1 MGMFKC
7 KSCGA
12 AILWITTKAGKMM
25 PCDGKMFYGKTPGT
39 DTLVT
44 RDGKVVRC
52 TVTNDMNVADVSG
65 WVPHFA
71 TCPQAASH
79 RKKTTGGMKPKT
91 IKRQPNDNRQM
102 NMFEM
107 MR

>member
-44 RDGKVVRC
+44 RDGQVVRC
-52 TVTNDMNVADVSG
+52 TVTNDMNAADVSEEAA
-65 WVPHFA
+65 FNEMASA
-71 TCPQAASH
+71 TVGKVEAPEPC
-79 RKKTTGGMKPKT
+79 G
-91 IKRQPNDNRQM
+91 
-102 NMFEM
+102 
-107 MR
+107 